1 MQNNSGNEFF
11 EAANLKSKL
20 FSCATY
26 EHPFSWESYVDD
38 ASCPDIVAKTGHLF
52 QLTISNFL
60 LK

>member
-26 EHPFSWESYVDD
+26 EHPFPWEAYVDD

-52 QLTISNFL
+52 
-60 LK
+60 